1 MAQLDAANL
10 VKMKADLDATASINK
25 LAEAAKSAAIGLGG
39 MTIGGVPAAQ
49 FMSRAISPEGVADEA
64 LSIAVEIESALALME
79 AQAAL
84 ASMSG
89 GIGAIGD
96 TYNNFTINTPL
107 GTEDALTEAMQ
118 RALQNLN
125 RYGSSTTFAGAL
137 P

>member
-1 MAQLDAANL
+1 
-10 VKMKADLDATASINK
+10 
-25 LAEAAKSAAIGLGG
+25 
-39 MTIGGVPAAQ
+39 
-49 FMSRAISPEGVADEA
+49 
-64 LSIAVEIESALALME
+64 ME